1 MANPVAPS
9 PQLAV
14 VPFAGKS
21 AAQPAAA
28 AGRQEAVADGK
39 SVPAVAVNRAAAT
52 SPPSAEVAQ
61 ATREISSYIQ
71 TVNRSLQ
78 ISVEQ
83 DLGTTVITVI
93 DEATEEVVRQIPSED
108 ILALARFIAEQQ
120 QELGGVDLPVRG
132 LLMDSE
138 G

>member
-9 PQLAV
+9 PQFAV
-14 VPFAGKS
+14 VPFAGKT
-21 AAQPAAA
+21 AAQPATS
-28 AGRQEAVADGK
+28 AGRQEAVADGN
-39 SVPAVAVNRAAAT
+39 SVPAVAASKAAAA
-52 SPPSAEVAQ
+52 SRPSAEVEQ

-93 DEATEEVVRQIPSED
+93 DEATEQVVRQIPSED

>member
-9 PQLAV
+9 PQVATLAV
-14 VPFAGKS
+14 
-21 AAQPAAA
+21 AAKPASQPVD
-28 AGRQEAVADGK
+28 RQKPVSDGK
-39 SVPAVAVNRAAAT
+39 SVPAVAAVRESSGAQAVVDI
-52 SPPSAEVAQ
+52 EQ
-61 ATREISSYIQ
+61 ATRDISAYIQ
-71 TVNRSLQ
+71 TVNRSLK

-93 DEATEEVVRQIPSED
+93 DRATEEVVRQIPSEEV
-108 ILALARFIAEQQ
+108 LSLARFLSQQ
-120 QELGGVDLPVRG
+120 QEELGGTGLPVKG

>member
-1 MANPVAPS
+1 VGA
-9 PQLAV
+9 
-14 VPFAGKS
+14 KT
-21 AAQPAAA
+21 AAQPAE
-28 AGRQEAVADGK
+28 RQESVADGK
-39 SVPAVAVNRAAAT
+39 AVPAAAAPKASAAFT
-52 SPPSAEVAQ
+52 AEVAQ
-61 ATREISSYIQ
+61 ATQDISAYIQ

-93 DEATEEVVRQIPSED
+93 DKATEEVVRQIPSEE
-108 ILALARFIAEQQ
+108 ILSLARFISQQ
-120 QELGGVDLPVRG
+120 QEELGGTNLPVKG

>member
-9 PQLAV
+9 PPV
-14 VPFAGKS
+14 VSLPVAAKS
-21 AAQPAAA
+21 ASQSVERQDPV
-28 AGRQEAVADGK
+28 AGGK
-39 SVPAVAVNRAAAT
+39 AVPAVASRET
-52 SPPSAEVAQ
+52 SSSPPADLAQ
-61 ATREISSYIQ
+61 ATQDISAYIQ

-93 DEATEEVVRQIPSED
+93 DKATEEVVRQIPSEEV
-108 ILALARFIAEQQ
+108 LSLARFLSQQ
-120 QELGGVDLPVRG
+120 QEELGGSGMPVKG

>member
-9 PQLAV
+9 PPV
-14 VPFAGKS
+14 VSLPVAAKS
-21 AAQPAAA
+21 ASQSVE
-28 AGRQEAVADGK
+28 RQEPVAGGK
-39 SVPAVAVNRAAAT
+39 AFPAVAAREAPA
-52 SPPSAEVAQ
+52 SPPADIAQ
-61 ATREISSYIQ
+61 STQDISNYIQ

-93 DEATEEVVRQIPSED
+93 DKATEEVVRQIPSEEV
-108 ILALARFIAEQQ
+108 ISLARFLSQQ
-120 QELGGVDLPVRG
+120 QEELGGSGMPVKG

>member
-9 PQLAV
+9 PPLASLPV
-14 VPFAGKS
+14 GTKT
-21 AAQPAAA
+21 AAQPAERQESVAGGKAVPAA
-28 AGRQEAVADGK
+28 AAPKA
-39 SVPAVAVNRAAAT
+39 SPAFT
-52 SPPSAEVAQ
+52 AEVAK
-61 ATREISSYIQ
+61 ATQDISAYIQ

-93 DEATEEVVRQIPSED
+93 DKATEEVVRQIPSEE
-108 ILALARFIAEQQ
+108 ILSLARFISQQ
-120 QELGGVDLPVRG
+120 QEELGGTNLPVKG

>member
-9 PQLAV
+9 PPV
-14 VPFAGKS
+14 VSLPVGAKT
-21 AAQPAAA
+21 AAQPA
-28 AGRQEAVADGK
+28 GRQESVADGK
-39 SVPAVAVNRAAAT
+39 AVPAPAAPKS
-52 SPPSAEVAQ
+52 SPEFTAEVAL
-61 ATREISSYIQ
+61 ATQDISAYIQ

-93 DEATEEVVRQIPSED
+93 DKATEEVVRQIPSEE
-108 ILALARFIAEQQ
+108 ILSLARFISQQ
-120 QELGGVDLPVRG
+120 QEELGGTNLPVRG

>member
-9 PQLAV
+9 PPV
-14 VPFAGKS
+14 VSLPVAAKS
-21 AAQPAAA
+21 ASQSVE
-28 AGRQEAVADGK
+28 RQEPVAGGK
-39 SVPAVAVNRAAAT
+39 AVPAVAARETPA
-52 SPPSAEVAQ
+52 SPPADIAQ
-61 ATREISSYIQ
+61 ATQDISNYIQ

-93 DEATEEVVRQIPSED
+93 DKATEEVVRQIPSEEV
-108 ILALARFIAEQQ
+108 ISLARFLSQQ
-120 QELGGVDLPVRG
+120 QEELGGSGMPVKG